1 MILVDTS
8 VFIDFFN
15 GKRSKQSEMLVE
27 SVENSEDICTCGLI
41 ITEILQGIRS
51 DKEYDGIKNILSGL
65 LYLPVTKNMFIR
77 AASLYRTIRKDGKT
91 IRSPIDCILASL
103 CLEHEV
109 DLLHNDKDF
118 SIIAQYTPLRILNR
132 C

>member
-1 MILVDTS
+1 VILVDTS

>member
-8 VFIDFFN
+8 VFIDFFA
-15 GKRSKQSEMLVE
+15 GKNSTTSELLNRSI
-27 SVENSEDICTCGLI
+27 ENSDDLCTCGLI

-65 LYLPVTKNMFIR
+65 LYLPITKNMFIH
-77 AASLYRTIRKDGKT
+77 ASSMYRTIRKHGKT
-91 IRSPIDCILASL
+91 IRSPIDCIIAAV

-118 SIIAQYTPLRILNR
+118 DTIAQYTPLRITKT
-132 C
+132 